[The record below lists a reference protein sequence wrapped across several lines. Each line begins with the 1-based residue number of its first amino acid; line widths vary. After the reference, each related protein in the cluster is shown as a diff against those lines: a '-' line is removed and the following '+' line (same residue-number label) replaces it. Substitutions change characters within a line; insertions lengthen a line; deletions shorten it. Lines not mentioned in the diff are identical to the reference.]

1 MRKMKI
7 CNSIT
12 NYFFVNCFPF
22 FKLIHFLNT
31 FLKPRQS
38 NFKLV
43 FSFGFLVIIRRISL
57 PFFLNLEFK
66 MWENISTSWRW
77 RVKDLEVNTFL
88 FLEKM
93 VILMSKELITFIEIH
108 ISHSFDLYLIFWA
121 ELLHNKITF
130 RCISVHL
137 FVFKSLYINQFSTK
151 KNYGQFDISLDR
163 ILL

>member
-77 RVKDLEVNTFL
+77 RVNDLEVYPFCFL
-88 FLEKM
+88 KNGNSDVKRVNYFHWNSLFK
-93 VILMSKELITFIEIH
+93 F
-108 ISHSFDLYLIFWA
+108 FWPFLIFGLNYCTIKTLIFILLDLCVL
-121 ELLHNKITF
+121 ELLQIDK
-130 RCISVHL
+130 
-137 FVFKSLYINQFSTK
+137 
-151 KNYGQFDISLDR
+151 
-163 ILL
+163 